1 MLRTKMPRIAAIA
14 VLLTLHAAL
23 PAVAIAATPTDASWS
38 LTDLAGQ
45 THQPFDEPSTRA
57 IALVF
62 ITPDCPIANFYQPTL
77 RKLGEEFA
85 GRGVPLFLIHSD
97 PEVTADAA
105 ERHVAKFEIA
115 APVILDHDQSIAQ
128 RVDAKITPAAIIVD
142 CAGEILYRGRID
154 NFYEALGRKRR
165 AATEHDFRD
174 ALAAVAE
181 GRPVA
186 TPVTKALG
194 CHIPFANKK
203 REGDEA
209 PAEPRT
215 P

>member
-1 MLRTKMPRIAAIA
+1 MLRTKTLRTAAIA
-14 VLLTLHAAL
+14 VLFALHATL
-23 PAVAIAATPTDASWS
+23 PAFAATPADGTNAPWS

-45 THQPFDEPSTRA
+45 THQPFDDPATRA

-77 RKLGEEFA
+77 RKLGKEFA
-85 GRGVPLFLIHSD
+85 DRGVPLFMIHSD

-105 ERHVAKFEIA
+105 QRHVEKFEIA
-115 APVILDHDQSIAQ
+115 APVVLDHDQSIAR
-128 RVDAKITPAAIIVD
+128 RVDAKVTPEAIIVD
-142 CAGEILYRGRID
+142 RAGKILYRGRID

-165 AATEHDFRD
+165 AATEHDFHD
-174 ALAAVAE
+174 ALAAVAD

-194 CHIPFANKK
+194 CHIPFTEKAG
-203 REGDEA
+203 EG
-209 PAEPRT
+209 
-215 P
+215 